1 MAAAVMQPDRAA
13 LAQRIQGFGNVN
25 PPPLEEETASNV
37 AKRAVRNLG
46 DMVGEEVAMTVQDFK
61 QKGAVGAVKDAVAD
75 AGDIL
80 IDGVSGIVGW
90 LRGDPLEEEESKA
103 SEDAQKVLA
112 NGPRGAA
119 YGVSQASPSGG
130 INAVWVMPEEA
141 DPATLA
147 ELASK
152 SGNPPYAPSNI
163 QPYQAPGRPNAMPQM
178 PQMPPQMPQRLP
190 NGIEIAPYQP
200 TGGGFPAP
208 GAGAF
213 RPPAFGAPGA
223 FPGAPGQ
230 AAPFAPPFVPGQFPG
245 APNPA
250 GYSAS
255 ASSGPK
261 GLIERVAKGE
271 TVPGKEVA
279 GRLAGQCVS
288 TKVSAAQLGE
298 FVADRVRRLYLGLDG
313 DGDEGLLRML
323 QLVDAMKMHDSPIMK
338 EAVQKLKDAV
348 GEEFIS
354 LKASS
359 KHKDVAVPMLQ
370 RLGLL
375 GAESLP
381 DLLGEEPAA
390 ASSTGASVD
399 LLGDSA
405 PPASANASQT
415 KTTNL
420 LDF

>member
-1 MAAAVMQPDRAA
+1 MS
-13 LAQRIQGFGNVN
+13 F
-25 PPPLEEETASNV
+25 LE
-37 AKRAVRNLG
+37 RCG
-46 DMVGEEVAMTVQDFK
+46 
-61 QKGAVGAVKDAVAD
+61 
-75 AGDIL
+75 
-80 IDGVSGIVGW
+80 
-90 LRGDPLEEEESKA
+90 
-103 SEDAQKVLA
+103 
-112 NGPRGAA
+112 
-119 YGVSQASPSGG
+119 
-130 INAVWVMPEEA
+130 
-141 DPATLA
+141 
-147 ELASK
+147 
-152 SGNPPYAPSNI
+152 APSNI